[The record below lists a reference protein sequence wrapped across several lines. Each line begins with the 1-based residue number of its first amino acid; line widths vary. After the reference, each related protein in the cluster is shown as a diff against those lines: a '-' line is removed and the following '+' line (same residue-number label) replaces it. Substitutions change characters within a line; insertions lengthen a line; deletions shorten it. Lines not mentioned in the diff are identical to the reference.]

1 MYKALVVGCGGSG
14 GSALAYMMDQLK
26 GELKPYGIDEIPSG
40 WQFVHIDVPTA
51 PDTKIPGVGNVRE
64 QGGSY
69 ISTAP
74 TTGKYQVLDNSISQ
88 WIGQADAFGEFGT
101 WAPRDPAQIT
111 VPITVGAGQMR
122 AVGRVITLARARDV
136 FDGLNAAVRNLNT
149 VETNTAMA
157 ELQRAVPATGG
168 FSPENP
174 PLVIVVSSMA
184 GGAGASMALDVC
196 RILSLVPG
204 VDPGLTGVF
213 MVAPDAF
220 DQLPESARGGVRAN
234 ALAMLGEIVATQTN
248 AAEEH
253 DIRLLR
259 ALGLEVQETGRPP
272 FARVFPVGR
281 YVGVEKTLFG
291 DGSQSAVYRGLGRG
305 LSAMIMSG
313 SASGDFVSFDLGNN
327 SDPAPANPDYLGW
340 GASNPIPWGSFGF
353 ASLSLGRDRYRHYA
367 AQRLARFSVDRLR
380 TGHLQPG
387 VTTSSV
393 DQLRALADSQWSRVA
408 ASIGLPVAAGYGALA
423 PEQAAGWFTSQALGR
438 QDADQTARQIIDSNF
453 APFVPHPAGQA
464 GQWVPILQRFMVD
477 RAPALQSGASEG
489 AYRWAFA
496 WSQQVHDAILRQ
508 VQEATELFGLAYARE
523 ILDRIERLIRDDL
536 TPRLGDL
543 AGYQAGDLAQVPPQ
557 FMAEL
562 GAMKGGIANPQ
573 GLVERLCDLERVQLT
588 DTVYARAADLARG
601 VLLSLVSEV
610 IAPLKSTLSNSIG
623 VLDNAVEAPRVASGL
638 ANVQTDQYGIWPSEN
653 DQIVPERF
661 DVAENEILLTPSAGF
676 DRQYESDLR
685 RAISVGE
692 NMATLEDARVTG
704 SRAVISGYWPVAE
717 GQQAPGGLLTVH
729 ANWRPAMFNRD
740 PMTGQPLT
748 PSHGK
753 YELHVAPGDL
763 VDRALQFVRRQGEAF
778 EQFCSLSLRDY
789 AKGVDIPSA
798 ELPRRLNDLVGK
810 FNETLSRAL
819 PLISLDADAVNTIHN
834 RSPEYRF
841 KFSAVPF
848 QHMNELMNEL
858 QRVVRTRP
866 NVAEE
871 VAAAFDNALAEAD
884 KLTRIDVFG
893 SYRNYSPLVFDALL
907 KPVSQ
912 QWTGTAP
919 QGRLAFWAQRRS
931 RPLEASLPESD
942 IERRTM
948 ITGWYM
954 AQITG
959 QLRFPEPPYDS
970 AVEVWDD
977 ESRRWLE
984 FPHPL
989 LTPPSEFRGQ
999 SVDWLPAVLESHLI
1013 AIARAHDVP
1022 VMSSLRPYRRLRRL
1036 ADANLQHPERG
1047 LVEARGAVI
1056 ELARWIETGDS
1067 PSGVASRIEG
1077 ETLEERSEN
1086 AKAWIEQI
1094 RTFTASNF
1102 IAPARRSETSGP
1114 YGAILNREHAANIP
1128 LFRDLAPDIVEVTT
1142 QLLDFIDVAT
1152 QRAKRGT
1159 SAAPINPSSLA
1170 NSVGQGSF
1178 GGSGTVPAVPDAGF
1192 GGAF

>member
-51 PDTKIPGVGNVRE
+51 PDTNIDGVGNVRE

-88 WIGQADAFGEFGT
+88 WIGQAGAFGEFGT

-111 VPITVGAGQMR
+111 VPVTVGAGQMR

-136 FDGLNAAVRNLNT
+136 FDGLNAAVRRLNT
-149 VETNTAMA
+149 VETNSSMA
-157 ELQRAVPATGG
+157 QLAGALPGSGR

-174 PLVIVVSSMA
+174 PLVLVVSSMA
-184 GGAGASMALDVC
+184 GGAGASMALDIC

-220 DQLPESARGGVRAN
+220 DQLPEAARGGVRAN
-234 ALAMLGEIVATQTN
+234 ALAMLGEIVATQTG
-248 AAEEH
+248 AAEDH
-253 DIRLLR
+253 DITLLR
-259 ALGLEVQETGRPP
+259 ALGLEVQPTGRPP

-281 YVGVEKTLFG
+281 FVGVEKTLFG

-305 LSAMIMSG
+305 LAALTLSG

-327 SDPAPANPDYLGW
+327 SDPAPANPDFLGW

-367 AQRLARFSVDRLR
+367 AQRLARFAVDRLR

-408 ASIGLPVAAGYGALA
+408 SSVGFPVAAGYGALA
-423 PEQAAGWFTSQALGR
+423 PEQAASWFTTQALSR
-438 QDADQTARQIIDSNF
+438 QEADQTARQIIDANF
-453 APFVPHPAGQA
+453 APFVPQPAGQA
-464 GQWVPILQRFMVD
+464 NQWLPTLQRFMID
-477 RAPALQSGASEG
+477 RAPTLQSAASEG
-489 AYRWAFA
+489 AYRWAFT
-496 WSQQVHDAILRQ
+496 WSQRVHQALLHQ
-508 VQEATELFGLAYARE
+508 VQEATELFGLSYARE
-523 ILDRIERLIRDDL
+523 VLDRIERLIRDDL

-543 AGYQAGDLAQVPPQ
+543 AGYQAGDLSQIPPQ

-562 GAMKGGIANPQ
+562 SAMKGGIANPQ

-610 IAPLKSTLSNSIG
+610 IAPLKSALSNAIG
-623 VLDNAVEAPRVASGL
+623 VLDNAASAPRVASGL
-638 ANVQTDQYGIWPSEN
+638 ANVQTDQYGVWPSEV

-676 DRQYESDLR
+676 DRQYENDLR
-685 RAISVGE
+685 RAVSVGE
-692 NMATLEDARVTG
+692 QLATLDDARVIG

-717 GQQAPGGLLTVH
+717 GQQAPGGLLSVH

-753 YELHVAPGDL
+753 YELHVTPAAL
-763 VDRALQFVRRQGEAF
+763 LDRALQFVRRPGEAF
-778 EQFCSLSLRDY
+778 EAFCSLSLRDY
-789 AKGVDIPSA
+789 ATGVDIPSA
-798 ELPRRLNDLVGK
+798 ELPRRLHDLVSK
-810 FNETLSRAL
+810 FNETLTRAL
-819 PLISLDADAVNTIHN
+819 PLISLDADAVNAIHN
-834 RSPEYRF
+834 RAPEYRF

-848 QHMNELMNEL
+848 EHLNELVGEL
-858 QRVVRTRP
+858 RGVVRTRP

-871 VAAAFDNALAEAD
+871 VADAFDKALANAD
-884 KLTRIDVFG
+884 RLTRIDVFG

-931 RPLEASLPESD
+931 RPLDSSLPESD
-942 IERRTM
+942 AERRTM
-948 ITGWYM
+948 ILGWYV

-959 QLRFPEPPYDS
+959 QLRFPQPPYDS
-970 AVEVWDD
+970 PVEVWDD

-1013 AIARAHDVP
+1013 AIARAHEVP

-1036 ADANLQHPERG
+1036 ADSNLQHPERG
-1047 LVEARGAVI
+1047 LVDAKNAVL
-1056 ELARWIETGDS
+1056 ELARWIESGETASGS
-1067 PSGVASRIEG
+1067 PSRIEG
-1077 ETLEERSEN
+1077 ETLEERSAN
-1086 AKAWIEQI
+1086 ARQWVEQI
-1094 RTFTASNF
+1094 REFTAANF
-1102 IAPARRSETSGP
+1102 IAPARRGESSGP
-1114 YGAILNREHAANIP
+1114 YGAIQNRDHAANTP
-1128 LFRDLAPDIVEVTT
+1128 LYRDIAPDIIEVTS
-1142 QLLDFIDVAT
+1142 QLVELVDVAT
-1152 QRAKRGT
+1152 QRAKQGT
-1159 SAAPINPSSLA
+1159 AAAPVNSTNLA
-1170 NSVGQGSF
+1170 DSVGQG
-1178 GGSGTVPAVPDAGF
+1178 GSSSVPAVPDAGF
-1192 GGAF
+1192 GAF

>member
-40 WQFVHIDVPTA
+40 WQFVHVDVPTA
-51 PDTKIPGVGNVRE
+51 PDTNIPGVGNVRE

-74 TTGKYQVLDNSISQ
+74 TTGKYQILDNSLSQ
-88 WIGQADAFGEFGT
+88 WMGQADAFGELGT
-101 WAPRDPAQIT
+101 WAPRDPSHIT
-111 VPITVGAGQMR
+111 VPVTVGAGQMR
-122 AVGRVITLARARDV
+122 AVGRIITLARSRDV
-136 FDGLNAAVRNLNT
+136 YDGLNAAVRRLNT
-149 VETNTAMA
+149 VETNSSMA
-157 ELQRAVPATGG
+157 ELARVLPGSG
-168 FSPENP
+168 RFSPENP

-184 GGAGASMALDVC
+184 GGAGASMALDIC

-248 AAEEH
+248 AAEDH
-253 DIRLLR
+253 DISLLR
-259 ALGLEVQETGRPP
+259 ALGLEVQPTGRPP

-281 YVGVEKTLFG
+281 FVGVEKTLFG

-305 LSAMIMSG
+305 LSALIMSG

-327 SDPAPANPDYLGW
+327 SDPAPANPDFLGW
-340 GASNPIPWGSFGF
+340 GGSNPIPWGSFGF

-367 AQRLARFSVDRLR
+367 AQRLARFAVDRLR

-408 ASIGLPVAAGYGALA
+408 SMVGLPATGGYGALA
-423 PEQAAGWFTSQALGR
+423 PEQAAQWFTTQALAR
-438 QDADQTARQIIDSNF
+438 HEADQTARQIIDANF

-464 GQWVPILQRFMVD
+464 NQWIPILQRFMVD
-477 RAPALQSGASEG
+477 RAPALQSAASEG
-489 AYRWAFA
+489 AYRWAFT

-508 VQEATELFGLAYARE
+508 VQEATELFGLSYARE
-523 ILDRIERLIRDDL
+523 VLDRIERLIRDDL

-543 AGYQAGDLAQVPPQ
+543 AGYQAGDLSQVPPQ

-562 GAMKGGIANPQ
+562 AAMKGGMANPQ
-573 GLVERLCDLERVQLT
+573 GMVERLCDLERIQLT

-610 IAPLKSTLSNSIG
+610 IAPLKSTLSNTIG

-638 ANVQTDQYGIWPSEN
+638 ANVQTDQYGLWPSEI

-685 RAISVGE
+685 RAISMGDQ
-692 NMATLEDARVTG
+692 MTTLDDARITG
-704 SRAVISGYWPVAE
+704 SRAVISGFWPVAE
-717 GQQAPGGLLTVH
+717 GQQAPGGLLSVH

-753 YELHVAPGDL
+753 YELHVSPSEL
-763 VDRALQFVRRQGEAF
+763 VGRALQFVRRPGEAF
-778 EQFCSLSLRDY
+778 EAFCSLSLRDY
-789 AKGVDIPSA
+789 ALGIDIPSA
-798 ELPRRLNDLVGK
+798 EVPRRRADLVAK

-819 PLISLDADAVNTIHN
+819 PLISLDADAVHAIHN
-834 RSPEYRF
+834 RAPEYRF
-841 KFSAVPF
+841 KFSTVPF
-848 QHMNELMNEL
+848 EYINDLVGEL
-858 QRVVRTRP
+858 QTVVKTRP
-866 NVAEE
+866 NIAEE
-871 VAAAFDNALAEAD
+871 VIDAFDKSLANAD

-912 QWTGTAP
+912 QWAGTAP

-931 RPLEASLPESD
+931 RTLPASLPESD
-942 IERRTM
+942 RERQTM
-948 ITGWYM
+948 IMGWYV

-959 QLRFPEPPYDS
+959 QLRFPEPPYNS
-970 AVEVWDD
+970 PVEVWDD

-989 LTPPSEFRGQ
+989 LTPPSEFRGE
-999 SVDWLPAVLESHLI
+999 SVDWLPAVLESHLL
-1013 AIARAHDVP
+1013 AIARAHEVP
-1022 VMSSLRPYRRLRRL
+1022 VMSSLSPYRRLRRI
-1036 ADANLQHPERG
+1036 ADANTQHPERG
-1047 LVEARGAVI
+1047 LVDALNAVL
-1056 ELARWIETGDS
+1056 ELARWIETGES
-1067 PSGVASRIEG
+1067 ASGLPSRIPG
-1077 ETLEERSEN
+1077 ETLEERSAN
-1086 AKAWIEQI
+1086 AKEWVEKI
-1094 RTFTASNF
+1094 RAFTAANF
-1102 IAPARRSETSGP
+1102 IPPARRGESSGP
-1114 YGAILNREHAANIP
+1114 YGAILNRAHAANTP
-1128 LFRDLAPDIVEVTT
+1128 LYRDLAPDIVEVTT
-1142 QLLDFIDVAT
+1142 KLSDLIDVAT
-1152 QRAKRGT
+1152 ERAKRGT
-1159 SAAPINPSSLA
+1159 AAAPVDPTNLA
-1170 NSVGQGSF
+1170 RSVNQDNNGQ
-1178 GGSGTVPAVPDAGF
+1178 VPAVPDAGF
-1192 GGAF
+1192 GAF